1 MTTTDKTE
9 KKANKNLYKKCVL
22 EGYKNIATVTGAL
35 KVTLGY
41 ITKFTVG
48 DANYQNNGF
57 KPKPLR
63 DFAEDLGIS
72 TKTASAHIHILEQL
86 GFIKVA
92 RGGKNE
98 HDANVYTLT
107 PQYEGLSKTTKKT
120 QDMTPEQATPA
131 PVEENIDWK
140 EKYDALHE
148 KAGAEWRKKSKE
160 YKQLQAKCDD
170 YEERLKKANEWKKG
184 LGTKDFIE
192 AAVAFYEEY
201 SKSGGQV
208 FDKLR
213 TEKEQLRKE
222 IEQLKKQIAK
232 TTPETCNEEKQPQQ
246 PVPQT
251 TDDEETQKL
260 RNSLELAVNDNKAKD
275 AEIERLKDKLSDHY
289 LYDEK
294 NKRIADLEIKVE
306 DKDKEIKQLKDDIER
321 QKQLHEAKVEELKE
335 TIGNLNGA
343 IKILQ
348 NDIKQLKTGEPVMVT
363 EETVTEYGNVK
374 KIKYK

>member
-1 MTTTDKTE
+1 MRGTVFSLSYRFSVSRPPHLIIIIKSDTENKAMTTTDKTE
-9 KKANKNLYKKCVL
+9 KKASKNLYKKCVL
-22 EGYKNIATVTGAL
+22 EGYENIATVTGAL

-120 QDMTPEQATPA
+120 QDMTPEQPTPA

-140 EKYDALHE
+140 EKYDALYE

-160 YKQLQAKCDD
+160 CKQLQAKCDN

-184 LGTKDFIE
+184 LGTKEFIE

-201 SKSGGQV
+201 SK
-208 FDKLR
+208 
-213 TEKEQLRKE
+213 
-222 IEQLKKQIAK
+222 
-232 TTPETCNEEKQPQQ
+232 TTPETCNEEKQ
-246 PVPQT
+246 VPQT

-275 AEIERLKDKLSDHY
+275 AEIERLKEKLDDQH
-289 LYDEK
+289 LNDEK
-294 NKRIADLEIKVE
+294 NRRIADLEIKVE
-306 DKDKEIKQLKDDIER
+306 DKDKEIKQLNEANER
-321 QKQLHEAKVEELKE
+321 QKQLHEAEVEELKE

-374 KIKYK
+374 KIKYN